1 MLRFVS
7 HCRLAMGCDH
17 FARDLTFCYNWQR
30 EEGGGG
36 VVKMNTNFCT
46 CLSITHLQYMEIHVH
61 STLAMA
67 EVGKK
72 ER

>member
-1 MLRFVS
+1 M
-7 HCRLAMGCDH
+7 DH
-17 FARDLTFCYNWQR
+17 YFQQLGIRR
-30 EEGGGG
+30 EPYYLCLYRQAL
-36 VVKMNTNFCT
+36 VKRCT
-46 CLSITHLQYMEIHVH
+46 CLYACLYKEIHVH